1 MALNSRTNLKD
12 HFHETQ
18 IFNQRILVAGI
29 FMFFLLLLL
38 LTRLVYLQISNTQYY
53 STLSE
58 NNRVSI
64 RPIPPTRGL
73 IYDRNGIVLAQNLPS
88 FTLEIIPEHVKNI
101 NETIQ
106 TLSKLI
112 PISEYDIKRF
122 HKNRR
127 KKRRF
132 EGVPLRFRLNESE
145 VAKISVQQNNL
156 EGVVINAQLS
166 RHYPQG
172 KLASH
177 AIGYVSRINE
187 AELRKLNASNYSAT
201 SHIGKVGIERTYE
214 DLLHGQ
220 VGYQHVETNAQGRI
234 LRVLDRTLPIS
245 GKNLYLNLDSKVQ
258 AIAEE
263 SLTDNN
269 GALVAIDPRDGSVLA
284 MVSMPV
290 YDPNLF
296 VHGISRKSYKALS
309 TSPERPLF
317 NRALR
322 GQYPPGSTVK
332 PIIGLAGLELNQI
345 QADSEINCPGWYMIK
360 TDERRYRDWKKH
372 GHKVTNLHKAI
383 TESCD
388 VYFYDLAQQLGID
401 KISSFLAQFGLGKKT
416 GIDLRGELPGLN
428 PSRKWKRRHRNL
440 PWFPGETLITGIGQ
454 GFMLMTPLQLAT
466 STAALATF
474 GHRFQPRMV
483 YAIQDEQS
491 SPLEKTLPIKL
502 PSIPIKNEKN
512 WQDIIAAMRNVV
524 YGLHGT
530 ARGIK
535 RNLKYTLAGK
545 TGTAQVFG
553 IAQDAEYKKEEIAK
567 KLQDHA
573 LFIGFAP
580 IENPRIVVALI
591 VENGGHG
598 GSAAAPIVRKV
609 MDQYLL
615 KQPDISPVKTS
626 VIKNNVPIQQG
637 VTTQ

>member
-1 MALNSRTNLKD
+1 MAFNNHQPLKD

-18 IFNQRILVAGI
+18 IFNQRILVAGVV
-29 FMFFLLLLL
+29 MVFLLILLL
-38 LTRLVYLQISNTQYY
+38 SRLVYLQITNQKHY
-53 STLSE
+53 STLSD

-73 IYDRNGIVLAQNLPS
+73 IFDRNGILLAQNLPS
-88 FTLEIIPEHVKNI
+88 FTLEIVVEHVDDLDK
-101 NETIQ
+101 
-106 TLSKLI
+106 TLEHLGELIRISKEDL
-112 PISEYDIKRF
+112 KRF

-132 EGVPLRFRLNESE
+132 EGVPLRYRLNDEE
-145 VAKISVQQNNL
+145 VAKISVMLNDL
-156 EGVVINAQLS
+156 PGVNINAQLS

-177 AIGYVSRINE
+177 AVGYVSRINE
-187 AELRKLNASNYSAT
+187 RELRKLNASNYSAT
-201 SHIGKVGIERTYE
+201 THIGKVGIERTYE

-220 VGYQHVETNAQGRI
+220 VGFQHVETNAQGRI

-258 AIAEE
+258 AIAEQ
-263 SLTDNN
+263 SLADNN
-269 GALVAIDPRDGSVLA
+269 GALVAIDPRNGAVLA

-296 VHGISRKSYKALS
+296 VHGISSKNYKLLS
-309 TSPERPLF
+309 SSPERPLF

-322 GQYPPGSTVK
+322 GQYPPGSTIK
-332 PIIGLAGLELNQI
+332 PFIGLAGLELKLLQSH
-345 QADSEINCPGWYMIK
+345 DELNCPGWYMLK
-360 TDERRYRDWKKH
+360 NDERRYRDWKKH
-372 GHKVTNLHKAI
+372 GHKKTDLIKAI

-388 VYFYDLAQQLGID
+388 VYFYDLALTLGID
-401 KISSFLAQFGLGKKT
+401 NMSSYLAQFGLGQKT
-416 GIDLRGELPGLN
+416 GIDLRGELSGLN
-428 PSRKWKRRHRNL
+428 PSREWKRRNRNL

-454 GFMLMTPLQLAT
+454 GFMLMTPLQLANA
-466 STAALATF
+466 TAAISKMGKHF
-474 GHRFQPRMV
+474 KPRMV
-483 YAIQDEQS
+483 YGIQDQQNSQIVKTKTE
-491 SPLEKTLPIKL
+491 PLKSVPI
-502 PSIPIKNEKN
+502 NDEKN
-512 WQDIIAAMRNVV
+512 WLTVIKAMKNVV
-524 YGLHGT
+524 YGVHGT
-530 ARGIK
+530 ARGI
-535 RNLKYTLAGK
+535 RHNLKYTIAGK

-580 IENPRIVVALI
+580 YENPRIVVALI

-615 KQPDISPVKTS
+615 NNPDKKVVAPEINSGDITP
-626 VIKNNVPIQQG
+626 
-637 VTTQ
+637 

>member
-1 MALNSRTNLKD
+1 MAFNNTQTLKD

-18 IFNQRILVAGI
+18 IFNQRVLVAGLI
-29 FMFFLLLLL
+29 MFFLLILLL
-38 LTRLVYLQISNTQYY
+38 SRLVYLQITNQQHY

-64 RPIPPTRGL
+64 RPIAPTRGL
-73 IYDRNGIVLAQNLPS
+73 IFDRNGILLAQNLPS
-88 FTLEIIPEHVKNI
+88 FTLEIIPEHVENLNKTLENLSQLINI
-101 NETIQ
+101 NKED
-106 TLSKLI
+106 LR
-112 PISEYDIKRF
+112 RF
-122 HKNRR
+122 HKSRR

-132 EGVPLRFRLNESE
+132 EGVPLRFRLNEEE
-145 VAKISVQQNNL
+145 VAKISVQQNKL
-156 EGVVINAQLS
+156 PGVIIKAQLS

-172 KLASH
+172 KLAAH

-201 SHIGKVGIERTYE
+201 THIGKVGIERTYE
-214 DLLHGQ
+214 DILHGK
-220 VGYQHVETNAQGRI
+220 VGFQHVETNAQGRV
-234 LRVLDRTLPIS
+234 LRVLDRTLPVS

-258 AIAEE
+258 AIAEQGLAE
-263 SLTDNN
+263 NN
-269 GALVAIDPRDGSVLA
+269 GALVAIDPRNGAVLA

-296 VHGISRKSYKALS
+296 VHGISSKNYKELS
-309 TSPERPLF
+309 HSAERPLF

-322 GQYPPGSTVK
+322 GQYPPGSTIK
-332 PIIGLAGLELNQI
+332 PFIGLAGLELKELQSH
-345 QADSEINCPGWYMIK
+345 DEIDCPGWYMLK
-360 TDERRYRDWKKH
+360 NDERRYRDWKKH
-372 GHKVTNLHKAI
+372 GHKKTDLLKAI

-388 VYFYDLAQQLGID
+388 VYFYDLAFNLGID
-401 KISSFLAQFGLGKKT
+401 NISSFLAHFGLGQKT
-416 GIDLRGELPGLN
+416 GIDLRGELSGIN
-428 PSRKWKRRHRNL
+428 PSRKWKKRNRNMR
-440 PWFPGETLITGIGQ
+440 WFHGETLIIGIGQ
-454 GFMLMTPLQLAT
+454 GYMLTTPLQLAHA
-466 STAALATF
+466 TAAISMM
-474 GHRFQPRMV
+474 GERFKPRML
-483 YAIQDEQS
+483 YGIQDEQN
-491 SPLEKTLPIKL
+491 SPMIKTKAAPLKSVPI
-502 PSIPIKNEKN
+502 SEEKN
-512 WQDIIAAMRNVV
+512 WQTVLSAMKNVV

-535 RNLKYTLAGK
+535 HNLKYTLAGK

-580 IENPRIVVALI
+580 YENPVIAVALI

-615 KQPDISPVKTS
+615 NLAEEK
-626 VIKNNVPIQQG
+626 VIPAENINGEAAP
-637 VTTQ
+637 

>member
-1 MALNSRTNLKD
+1 MAFNSNQNLKD

-18 IFNQRILVAGI
+18 IFNQRVLIAGLIMLILL
-29 FMFFLLLLL
+29 FLLLS
-38 LTRLVYLQISNTQYY
+38 RLVYLQISNQEHYA
-53 STLSE
+53 TLSD

-73 IYDRNGIVLAQNLPS
+73 IFDRNGVLLAQNLPS
-88 FTLEIIPEHVKNI
+88 FTLEIIPEHVDDLNK
-101 NETIQ
+101 
-106 TLSKLI
+106 TLESLGQLISISKENL
-112 PISEYDIKRF
+112 KRF
-122 HKNRR
+122 HKARR

-132 EGVPLRFRLNESE
+132 EGVPLRFRLNEEE
-145 VAKISVQQNNL
+145 VAKISVQQNQL
-156 EGVVINAQLS
+156 PGVIIKAQLS

-177 AIGYVSRINE
+177 AVGYVSRINE

-201 SHIGKVGIERTYE
+201 THIGKVGIERTYE
-214 DLLHGQ
+214 DILHGE
-220 VGYQHVETNAQGRI
+220 VGFQHVETNAQGRV

-258 AIAEE
+258 AVAEQ
-263 SLTDNN
+263 SLAENN
-269 GALVAIDPRDGSVLA
+269 GALVAIDPRNGAVLA
-284 MVSMPV
+284 MVSMPL

-296 VHGISRKSYKALS
+296 VHGISSIDYKALS

-322 GQYPPGSTVK
+322 GQYPPGSTIK
-332 PIIGLAGLELNQI
+332 PFIGLAGLELKER
-345 QADSEINCPGWYMIK
+345 QAHDEIDCPGYYMIK

-372 GHKVTNLHKAI
+372 GHKKTDMLKAI

-388 VYFYDLAQQLGID
+388 VYFYDLALSLGID
-401 KISSFLAQFGLGKKT
+401 NMSSYLTHFGFGKKT
-416 GIDLRGELPGLN
+416 GIDLRGELGGLN
-428 PSRKWKRRHRNL
+428 PSREWKRRNRNL

-454 GFMLMTPLQLAT
+454 GFMLTTPLQLA
-466 STAALATF
+466 SATATISMMGKGF
-474 GHRFQPRMV
+474 KPQMV
-483 YAIQDEQS
+483 RSIQDEQS
-491 SPLEKTLPIKL
+491 SPVNETTAKPLTPAPI
-502 PSIPIKNEKN
+502 NDEKN
-512 WQDIIAAMRNVV
+512 WRSILSAMKNVV

-535 RNLKYTLAGK
+535 YNLKYTIAGK

-573 LFIGFAP
+573 LFIGYAP
-580 IENPRIVVALI
+580 YDNPRIAVALI

-615 KQPDISPVKTS
+615 NLPEEKITPAKV
-626 VIKNNVPIQQG
+626 VNE
-637 VTTQ
+637 VTP